1 MKCCKVKLKQIRL
14 KEDKAGAQLGSQT
27 EQKLFSHV
35 APLRFNS
42 ISKFRGI
49 EIGKPFGGAR
59 GGATKHCLAPR
70 VLSTPH
76 FYQLSRRNWFLVS
89 KR

>member
-1 MKCCKVKLKQIRL
+1 MLQGKIIKQIRS
-14 KEDKAGAQLGSQT
+14 KEDKAGAQFGAQT
-27 EQKLFSHV
+27 EKKLFVHV
-35 APLRFNS
+35 APQRFNS
-42 ISKFRGI
+42 ISNFRGI
-49 EIGKPFGGAR
+49 EIGKPLAGAR